1 MKTITM
7 RLFTIMVCMAAL
19 TLTVLADAK
28 TEAHER
34 RKARKDEV
42 AALITS
48 GEAEEGENGFLEP
61 KKAMS
66 KEKQALLKDENADR
80 KIGYEAIAKEHK
92 TSVEAISKA
101 AGKINRKRS
110 AEQK

>member
-1 MKTITM
+1 MKT
-7 RLFTIMVCMAAL
+7 LKLKLLTIVVCMAAL

-28 TEAHER
+28 TEAHDR

-42 AALITS
+42 AALVTS
-48 GEAEEGENGFLEP
+48 GDAEEGANGFLEA
-61 KKAMS
+61 KKALS
-66 KEKQALLKDENADR
+66 KEKQALLKDENTDR

-101 AGKINRKRS
+101 AGKINRRKS
-110 AEQK
+110 AEK